1 MTQRRY
7 SDEEVRAILEMALKK
22 DDKQGVGHDELLA
35 AAAEVGISREAI
47 EAAAL
52 ELDDARGERQARE
65 AILARRRK
73 GLVAHLWPFV
83 AVNAFLAAIN
93 LLTSPHVLWF
103 LFPLLGWG
111 LGMFFHARS
120 ALSKEISPKALARE
134 FKRNEQQARK
144 ARREKT
150 AKQLGA
156 ALDQGVEQLLTHLT
170 REVRDDRARMAD
182 SSSKDARKRIQVQE
196 DALDELEP
204 DDPSEHRARR
214 SR

>member
-7 SDEEVRAILEMALKK
+7 SDEEVRTILEMALKR

-47 EAAAL
+47 ETAAL
-52 ELDDARGERQARE
+52 ELDDARGEQQARE

-73 GLVAHLWPFV
+73 GFAAHMWPFI

-93 LLTSPHVLWF
+93 MLTTPDVLWF

-120 ALSKEISPKALARE
+120 AFSKEVSPKALARE
-134 FKRNEQQARK
+134 HKRNEQQARK
-144 ARREKT
+144 QRREKT
-150 AKQLGA
+150 AKELNA
-156 ALDQGVEQLLTHLT
+156 ALDHGVDRLLTHLSREMRDGRT
-170 REVRDDRARMAD
+170 RVAD
-182 SSSKDARKRIQVQE
+182 SGAKDPRKRVDVRE
-196 DALDELEP
+196 DLLDELEH
-204 DDPSEHRARR
+204 DEPSEQRARR